1 MRGKRFLICATC
13 AAAVLGAVPAHAAD
27 PGRWDEKTRST
38 VPLYYYQGVTSDKQ
52 NNLYFDG
59 VDFGLYKTDPSL
71 NELARHDD
79 EIPVQVHTS
88 EGYDHMGDLTWDA
101 AEGGRVLLPL
111 ECYYPYPGAPNSGN
125 TCGFGSDG
133 KPEGGTGSFGV
144 ADDKTLDW
152 KYYVKLDERD
162 IPKAMWAEVSPDGT
176 LVWTSSGKD
185 LLAYSTA
192 DIKPANA
199 APAGPK
205 IRPVRKLVG
214 AVPPS
219 GITGATFEGERL
231 LVAGQDGGGPFQVWS
246 IDLTT
251 GARQLEIERTVV
263 GESEG
268 LDTADVLGAHLHWLI
283 QPYNEQS
290 IPTYGVTNGTLL
302 NFVPHPA
309 GAPPAQEPPPCC
321 APPADQQP
329 PPGPPP
335 SGQPPP
341 GPPSGTQ
348 PGAHPSDASPPRR
361 IRLTVTPR
369 RVVAGRPTRFRIRT
383 AVVVNG
389 HLRNV
394 PRARVHFAGRLFRTN
409 GRGRAQIT
417 ATLRVTGRRAA
428 RAGHSGMRK
437 GYAWVTVRA
446 AS

>member
-1 MRGKRFLICATC
+1 MRGRGFFICATC
-13 AAAVLGAVPAHAAD
+13 AAWALGAAAQAYAAD
-27 PGRWDEKTRST
+27 PGRWDEKTRNS
-38 VPLYYYQGVTSDKQ
+38 VPLNYYQGVTSDPAG
-52 NNLYFDG
+52 NLYFDG
-59 VDFGLYKTDPSL
+59 VYFGLYKTDSEL

-79 EIPVQVHTS
+79 EIPAQVHTS

-101 AEGGRVLLPL
+101 ADGGRVLLPL

-125 TCGFGSDG
+125 TCGFGPDG

-144 ADDKTLDW
+144 ADDETLDW

-162 IPKAMWAEVSPDGT
+162 IPKAMWAEVSPDGK

-205 IRPVRKLVG
+205 LRPVRKLAG

-219 GITGATFEGERL
+219 GITGAAFEGERL

-251 GARQLEIERTVV
+251 GARQLEIERTIV

-268 LDTADVLGAHLHWLI
+268 LDTSDVLGGHLHWLI
-283 QPYNEQS
+283 QPYNEQNV
-290 IPTYGVTNGTLL
+290 PTYGVANGTLL

-309 GAPPAQEPPPCC
+309 GAPPAAPPPSCC
-321 APPADQQP
+321 APPPDQS
-329 PPGPPP
+329 PPGDQPP
-335 SGQPPP
+335 SGQPPS
-341 GPPSGTQ
+341 GQPPSGQ
-348 PGAHPSDASPPRR
+348 PPSGMHPGARPSDATPPRR

-369 RVVAGRPTRFRIRT
+369 RVRADRPVRFRVRT
-383 AVVVNG
+383 AVVVG
-389 HLRNV
+389 KRVRNL
-394 PRARVHFAGRLFRTN
+394 AHASVHFAGRLF
-409 GRGRAQIT
+409 
-417 ATLRVTGRRAA
+417 
-428 RAGHSGMRK
+428 
-437 GYAWVTVRA
+437 
-446 AS
+446 